1 MRLKERN
8 ENQKNHQETPWP
20 YRSAEK
26 RKEIKMT
33 PVSVALYVQHEFV
46 MEPRAVL
53 FWACIV
59 LLSRRPEELLLLP
72 KKLLLGQ
79 ATLLHLALLL
89 LP

>member
-1 MRLKERN
+1 MKFKRTIK
-8 ENQKNHQETPWP
+8 KTPWP

-26 RKEIKMT
+26 IKIT

-46 MEPRAVL
+46 MELRVVL
-53 FWACIV
+53 FRACIV
-59 LLSRRPEELLLLP
+59 LLCRRPEELLLLP
-72 KKLLLGQ
+72 KELLLRQ